1 MRVWGVCVLKSCVR
15 SRIIVSA
22 AGLATLCLVPNSSA
36 FADQAAGKA
45 VAVNPAATLSNP
57 EGLVTLTV
65 GSDVAMGDKVKTDGN
80 GEVQL
85 LFTDDTRLV
94 VGPNS
99 SLVIEAYLLRSKSRA
114 NNFTVRAL
122 GGSFRMITGKSAK
135 SAYKIKTPTATIG
148 VRGTSFDF
156 TVKRSGA
163 TGLVLFDGEARICGR
178 NGRCQAVNRRCS
190 VAEAPRNRDVRLLS
204 ETERRAG
211 TTARDF
217 PYLASQRSLRRDFR
231 VRTRGCNNFA
241 RLFDPNATPRRTT
254 PPAAVVPETPPA
266 PEPEPTGEP
275 GNPGNGG
282 PMGNA
287 GPNPGNNNFGDNQR
301 GRSDTAPGRSAS
313 RGNGRSNNRR

>member
-1 MRVWGVCVLKSCVR
+1 M
-15 SRIIVSA
+15 
-22 AGLATLCLVPNSSA
+22 
-36 FADQAAGKA
+36 
-45 VAVNPAATLSNP
+45 AVNPAATASNP
-57 EGLVTLTV
+57 EGIVTLTV
-65 GSDVAMGDKVKTDGN
+65 GSDVAMGDKVKTDRN

-135 SAYKIKTPTATIG
+135 AAYKIKTPTATIG

-163 TGLVLFDGEARICGR
+163 TGLMLFDGEARICGR

-190 VAEAPRNRDVRLLS
+190 VAEAPRNRDVHLLNDA
-204 ETERRAG
+204 ERRAG
-211 TTARDF
+211 TVVRDF
-217 PYLASQRSLRRDFR
+217 PYLTSQRSLRRDFR
-231 VRTRGCNNFA
+231 VRTRGCNNVA
-241 RLFDPNATPRRTT
+241 RLFDPDPTRRRTT
-254 PPAAVVPETPPA
+254 RPPAAPQVAPPA
-266 PEPEPTGEP
+266 PEPEPAPTGQP

-282 PMGNA
+282 TMGNA
-287 GPNPGNNNFGDNQR
+287 GPSPGNNDFGDRER

-313 RGNGRSNNRR
+313 RGNGGSNNGRGNF

>member
-1 MRVWGVCVLKSCVR
+1 MWVWGVSVLDSRVCF
-15 SRIIVSA
+15 RIIRSVFGFA
-22 AGLATLCLVPNSSA
+22 ALCSLPISSVY
-36 FADQAAGKA
+36 ADQPAGKA
-45 VAVNPAATLSNP
+45 VAVNPAATIANP

-65 GSDVAMGDKVKTDGN
+65 GSDVAMGDRVKTDRN

-135 SAYKIKTPTATIG
+135 QAYKIKTPTATIG

-156 TVKRSGA
+156 TVKRNGA
-163 TGLVLFDGEARICGR
+163 TGLMLFDGEARVCGR
-178 NGRCQAVNRRCS
+178 NGRCQAVTRRCS
-190 VAEAPRNRDVRLLS
+190 VAEAPRNRDVRLLK
-204 ETERRAG
+204 ETDRRAR
-211 TTARDF
+211 TVVRDF

-231 VRTRGCNNFA
+231 VRTRGCRSFA
-241 RLFDPNATPRRTT
+241 RLFDPRERPRRTT
-254 PPAAVVPETPPA
+254 TPRAVAPEVPPA

-282 PMGNA
+282 TMGNA
-287 GPNPGNNNFGDNQR
+287 GSSPGNNDFGDRER
-301 GRSDTAPGRSAS
+301 GRSDTAPGRGAS